1 MKQTTILIADDH
13 TILRQ
18 GLRILINSEPG
29 LRCIGEA
36 GSGEEAVALAREHT
50 PDVVI
55 MDISMEGLN
64 GIDATRIIKNEHP
77 DIKVVILSMF
87 PDDEYVL
94 GAVDA
99 GASGYLV
106 KQTAA
111 NNLIDAIR
119 AVSNDQVY
127 FSPAVS
133 KVMVEAYRQQTAS
146 SGSSE
151 A

>member
-1 MKQTTILIADDH
+1 
-13 TILRQ
+13 
-18 GLRILINSEPG
+18 
-29 LRCIGEA
+29 
-36 GSGEEAVALAREHT
+36 
-50 PDVVI
+50 
-55 MDISMEGLN
+55 
-64 GIDATRIIKNEHP
+64 
-77 DIKVVILSMF
+77 
-87 PDDEYVL
+87 
-94 GAVDA
+94 
-99 GASGYLV
+99 V

-151 A
+151 APDKLTRRERQILHLVAEGHTSRKIAEKLHLAPSTVETHRANIMAKLNIHDVASLVRYALKNNI